1 MILEYAPEAL
11 QRLQLNPN
19 VMKIRV
25 IISKRKAEIFDMR
38 CRLMGNLSSKRNTS
52 ITSYTN
58 AVTET
63 LVECLSDL
71 LSTSSYPIIFVGD
84 FNSDIIS
91 STIPPSEISLHSFV
105 STSDLTHLIRNPTR
119 NTRCIDWLLAS
130 DSSIVHNPSVIPSFP
145 SSDHFGISFSLD
157 STCLPPSQSLIRDF
171 ARANYDAMSTFLEHF
186 DWFTL
191 FSHDPHPEPMYCNFV
206 SVIQHA
212 IDLFVTTAL
221 NPLCPPILLTFK
233 TLSVIETS
241 FFLRFTFPL
250 FALNTRSVVE
260 IFYFKS
266 KNGTNFNS
274 KDLYRHIRSLTS
286 PKVSIPKELIDSSGT
301 TVSGVLNIAN
311 LIASRFASHFTLDD
325 GFLPTIP
332 SHPLTPFLCNVSF
345 LPHEVHKALKQL
357 SPSCSKGH
365 DNIPQI
371 VFRKCAQAI
380 SLPLCDIYNIS
391 MQSGVV
397 PSLWK
402 LSLITPLPKPDKNPK
417 LAESYRPISI
427 LSPASKTM
435 ERLVKQ
441 KLAPYLFRF
450 DIIPKYQHGFRSGS
464 SPIPQFSI
472 NNVPLVTVPQQRD
485 LGVQVIPSLLNRASI
500 EDRVKKATTVMNI
513 MLRSVSVNNP
523 AILIKCFRT
532 YVLSHIEFASPFWNP
547 YIKKESQK
555 LEKIQEKF
563 TRILFYRC
571 FPSPSYPHGLPSYP
585 KRLSYLGLPALFERR
600 VIYDLVLARR
610 IMNGDTL
617 LDRNR
622 FFTFTPLRCRTN
634 NFGIYIEHTKS
645 TPRYHCF
652 SRRQIERG
660 EQFLVDESYVQLGK
674 NAQTCFVRNR
684 ADAVKAAP
692 KHVPKLLIWAG
703 ISVRGPTPITIL
715 RGKDCIVNSLKY
727 QQILHDTFLEATF
740 GPIGKLVQDAAPCH
754 SSKRSEIMVE
764 EWPPESP
771 DLMPIETVW
780 AIMKRWVDGEWRPN
794 SLDHLEEGIRY
805 WWTNHCT
812 KDLCIR
818 LIEREYKPK

>member
-1 MILEYAPEAL
+1 MLKIDKPDIVFISESWLTSRIPSSLLIGDLPYLAVRRDRAKGRGGGTLIIIRDHFHFSIVQSIHDTIECL
-11 QRLQLNPN
+11 SIDLLTSSSTFIRLCLVYRPP
-19 VMKIRV
+19 
-25 IISKRKAEIFDMR
+25 SY
-38 CRLMGNLSSKRNTS
+38 STS
-52 ITSYTN
+52 Q
-58 AVTET
+58 TET

-212 IDLFVTTAL
+212 IDLFV
-221 NPLCPPILLTFK
+221 PYHRPKPIVSSYPSHIQNLIRHRNILFSKIHLPSVRPQYEKCSRDLLFQIK
-233 TLSVIETS
+233 KWNQFCEHKKL
-241 FFLRFTFPL
+241 
-250 FALNTRSVVE
+250 
-260 IFYFKS
+260 K
-266 KNGTNFNS
+266 NS

-513 MLRSVSVNNP
+513 MLRSVS
-523 AILIKCFRT
+523 
-532 YVLSHIEFASPFWNP
+532 
-547 YIKKESQK
+547 
-555 LEKIQEKF
+555 
-563 TRILFYRC
+563 
-571 FPSPSYPHGLPSYP
+571 
-585 KRLSYLGLPALFERR
+585 RLSYLGLPALFERR

-652 SRRQIERG
+652 SRRVSRI
-660 EQFLVDESYVQLGK
+660 Y
-674 NAQTCFVRNR
+674 NALPSHIHLSPSITVFKKRLS
-684 ADAVKAAP
+684 
-692 KHVPKLLIWAG
+692 KLEFDF
-703 ISVRGPTPITIL
+703 S
-715 RGKDCIVNSLKY
+715 KY
-727 QQILHDTFLEATF
+727 IF
-740 GPIGKLVQDAAPCH
+740 
-754 SSKRSEIMVE
+754 R
-764 EWPPESP
+764 
-771 DLMPIETVW
+771 
-780 AIMKRWVDGEWRPN
+780 
-794 SLDHLEEGIRY
+794 
-805 WWTNHCT
+805 
-812 KDLCIR
+812 
-818 LIEREYKPK
+818 